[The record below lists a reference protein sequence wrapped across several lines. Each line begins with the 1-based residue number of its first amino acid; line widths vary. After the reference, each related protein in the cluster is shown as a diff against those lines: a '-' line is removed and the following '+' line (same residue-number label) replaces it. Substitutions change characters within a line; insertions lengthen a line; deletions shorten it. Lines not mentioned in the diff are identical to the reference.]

1 MHFNA
6 TVTGYFTLPH
16 KLFTSTLP
24 LGIYLGDF
32 GSSLFFIVSGASL
45 ALTVPAEQ
53 NPAQFY
59 KRRARAVYPLFWL
72 AWFVVFSYR
81 FVAHPGSFGGARTV
95 TLVLT
100 LLGLDNFAVAAG
112 WVGTDFA
119 CVGEWFLG
127 SILFLYLLF
136 PLLQRGLRKRPWLTW
151 ALTLAVCIPVHLLG
165 WDARL
170 VAVHIPEFLFGMTF
184 LTLAGRTRYI
194 LAPLLLAGAVL
205 AQPWDGKI
213 TSALAGAGVF
223 ILLALAAPLLD
234 RPWPRAVGAQLAK
247 ISYAVFLVHHVLI
260 QELAAHFD
268 LAVLSR
274 RDTAFL
280 FVVYLAATFAAAH
293 ALLWLQ
299 RTLRT
304 GLADVFQVVFRIA
317 HFAEGGDAVGRNLAH
332 FTHKLSKVIGDKAV
346 IVSEVFWTHLWN
358 FPAGDIAMHSVKE
371 STINQSIW
379 ERLNQVGC
387 LQQIIHA
394 LVNIADE
401 YHRGIRLDC
410 FLTSCKGT

>member
-194 LAPLLLAGAVL
+194 LAPLL
-205 AQPWDGKI
+205 
-213 TSALAGAGVF
+213 
-223 ILLALAAPLLD
+223 D

-304 GLADVFQVVFRIA
+304 GLAALR
-317 HFAEGGDAVGRNLAH
+317 
-332 FTHKLSKVIGDKAV
+332 
-346 IVSEVFWTHLWN
+346 
-358 FPAGDIAMHSVKE
+358 P
-371 STINQSIW
+371 
-379 ERLNQVGC
+379 
-387 LQQIIHA
+387 QI
-394 LVNIADE
+394 
-401 YHRGIRLDC
+401 
-410 FLTSCKGT
+410 

>member
-151 ALTLAVCIPVHLLG
+151 ALTACGRAYPGISVRHDVFN
-165 WDARL
+165 AR
-170 VAVHIPEFLFGMTF
+170 
-184 LTLAGRTRYI
+184 RTH
-194 LAPLLLAGAVL
+194 
-205 AQPWDGKI
+205 
-213 TSALAGAGVF
+213 T
-223 ILLALAAPLLD
+223 
-234 RPWPRAVGAQLAK
+234 
-247 ISYAVFLVHHVLI
+247 
-260 QELAAHFD
+260 
-268 LAVLSR
+268 
-274 RDTAFL
+274 
-280 FVVYLAATFAAAH
+280 VYSGPAAAGGGRAGT
-293 ALLWLQ
+293 ALEQ
-299 RTLRT
+299 
-304 GLADVFQVVFRIA
+304 
-317 HFAEGGDAVGRNLAH
+317 
-332 FTHKLSKVIGDKAV
+332 
-346 IVSEVFWTHLWN
+346 
-358 FPAGDIAMHSVKE
+358 
-371 STINQSIW
+371 
-379 ERLNQVGC
+379 
-387 LQQIIHA
+387 
-394 LVNIADE
+394 
-401 YHRGIRLDC
+401 
-410 FLTSCKGT
+410 

>member
-194 LAPLLLAGAVL
+194 LARCCWRGPCWHSLGTVRSPARWPVPGCSSCWRWRPRCWTARGPARWAHSLPKYPTRCSLC
-205 AQPWDGKI
+205 I
-213 TSALAGAGVF
+213 TF
-223 ILLALAAPLLD
+223 
-234 RPWPRAVGAQLAK
+234 
-247 ISYAVFLVHHVLI
+247 
-260 QELAAHFD
+260 
-268 LAVLSR
+268 
-274 RDTAFL
+274 
-280 FVVYLAATFAAAH
+280 
-293 ALLWLQ
+293 
-299 RTLRT
+299 
-304 GLADVFQVVFRIA
+304 
-317 HFAEGGDAVGRNLAH
+317 
-332 FTHKLSKVIGDKAV
+332 
-346 IVSEVFWTHLWN
+346 
-358 FPAGDIAMHSVKE
+358 
-371 STINQSIW
+371 
-379 ERLNQVGC
+379 
-387 LQQIIHA
+387 
-394 LVNIADE
+394 
-401 YHRGIRLDC
+401 
-410 FLTSCKGT
+410 

>member
-53 NPAQFY
+53 SPAQFY

-213 TSALAGAGVF
+213 TCALA
-223 ILLALAAPLLD
+223 
-234 RPWPRAVGAQLAK
+234 AQLAK

-304 GLADVFQVVFRIA
+304 GLA
-317 HFAEGGDAVGRNLAH
+317 
-332 FTHKLSKVIGDKAV
+332 
-346 IVSEVFWTHLWN
+346 
-358 FPAGDIAMHSVKE
+358 
-371 STINQSIW
+371 
-379 ERLNQVGC
+379 
-387 LQQIIHA
+387 A
-394 LVNIADE
+394 LRSPI
-401 YHRGIRLDC
+401 
-410 FLTSCKGT
+410 

>member
-53 NPAQFY
+53 SPAQFY

-151 ALTLAVCIPVHLLG
+151 ALTLAVCIPVHLLS

-184 LTLAGRTRYI
+184 LMLAGRTRYI
-194 LAPLLLAGAVL
+194 L
-205 AQPWDGKI
+205 
-213 TSALAGAGVF
+213 
-223 ILLALAAPLLD
+223 APLLD

-247 ISYAVFLVHHVLI
+247 TSYAVFLVHHVLI

-299 RTLRT
+299 RTMRT
-304 GLADVFQVVFRIA
+304 GLAA
-317 HFAEGGDAVGRNLAH
+317 LC
-332 FTHKLSKVIGDKAV
+332 
-346 IVSEVFWTHLWN
+346 
-358 FPAGDIAMHSVKE
+358 P
-371 STINQSIW
+371 
-379 ERLNQVGC
+379 
-387 LQQIIHA
+387 QI
-394 LVNIADE
+394 
-401 YHRGIRLDC
+401 
-410 FLTSCKGT
+410 

>member
-151 ALTLAVCIPVHLLG
+151 VLTLAVCIPVHLLG

-194 LAPLLLAGAVL
+194 L
-205 AQPWDGKI
+205 
-213 TSALAGAGVF
+213 
-223 ILLALAAPLLD
+223 APLLD

-299 RTLRT
+299 RTMRT
-304 GLADVFQVVFRIA
+304 GLA
-317 HFAEGGDAVGRNLAH
+317 
-332 FTHKLSKVIGDKAV
+332 
-346 IVSEVFWTHLWN
+346 
-358 FPAGDIAMHSVKE
+358 
-371 STINQSIW
+371 
-379 ERLNQVGC
+379 
-387 LQQIIHA
+387 A
-394 LVNIADE
+394 LRSPI
-401 YHRGIRLDC
+401 
-410 FLTSCKGT
+410 

>member
-59 KRRARAVYPLFWL
+59 KRRARAVYPLFENSRSPSIL
-72 AWFVVFSYR
+72 QFHYKVHITSY
-81 FVAHPGSFGGARTV
+81 ARRRPY
-95 TLVLT
+95 
-100 LLGLDNFAVAAG
+100 A
-112 WVGTDFA
+112 VGTDFA

-213 TSALAGAGVF
+213 TGALAGAGVC

-304 GLADVFQVVFRIA
+304 GLAA
-317 HFAEGGDAVGRNLAH
+317 LC
-332 FTHKLSKVIGDKAV
+332 
-346 IVSEVFWTHLWN
+346 
-358 FPAGDIAMHSVKE
+358 P
-371 STINQSIW
+371 
-379 ERLNQVGC
+379 
-387 LQQIIHA
+387 QI
-394 LVNIADE
+394 
-401 YHRGIRLDC
+401 
-410 FLTSCKGT
+410 

>member
-136 PLLQRGLRKRPWLTW
+136 PLLQRGLRKRLWLTW

-194 LAPLLLAGAVL
+194 L
-205 AQPWDGKI
+205 
-213 TSALAGAGVF
+213 
-223 ILLALAAPLLD
+223 APLLD

-304 GLADVFQVVFRIA
+304 GLA
-317 HFAEGGDAVGRNLAH
+317 
-332 FTHKLSKVIGDKAV
+332 
-346 IVSEVFWTHLWN
+346 
-358 FPAGDIAMHSVKE
+358 
-371 STINQSIW
+371 
-379 ERLNQVGC
+379 
-387 LQQIIHA
+387 A
-394 LVNIADE
+394 LRSPI
-401 YHRGIRLDC
+401 
-410 FLTSCKGT
+410 

>member
-1 MHFNA
+1 MIVHFNA

-151 ALTLAVCIPVHLLG
+151 VLTLAVCIPVHLLG

-194 LAPLLLAGAVL
+194 L
-205 AQPWDGKI
+205 
-213 TSALAGAGVF
+213 
-223 ILLALAAPLLD
+223 APLLD

-299 RTLRT
+299 RTMRT
-304 GLADVFQVVFRIA
+304 GLA
-317 HFAEGGDAVGRNLAH
+317 
-332 FTHKLSKVIGDKAV
+332 
-346 IVSEVFWTHLWN
+346 
-358 FPAGDIAMHSVKE
+358 
-371 STINQSIW
+371 
-379 ERLNQVGC
+379 
-387 LQQIIHA
+387 A
-394 LVNIADE
+394 LRSPI
-401 YHRGIRLDC
+401 
-410 FLTSCKGT
+410 

>member
-194 LAPLLLAGAVL
+194 LAPLL
-205 AQPWDGKI
+205 
-213 TSALAGAGVF
+213 
-223 ILLALAAPLLD
+223 D

-304 GLADVFQVVFRIA
+304 GLAA
-317 HFAEGGDAVGRNLAH
+317 LC
-332 FTHKLSKVIGDKAV
+332 
-346 IVSEVFWTHLWN
+346 
-358 FPAGDIAMHSVKE
+358 P
-371 STINQSIW
+371 
-379 ERLNQVGC
+379 
-387 LQQIIHA
+387 QI
-394 LVNIADE
+394 
-401 YHRGIRLDC
+401 
-410 FLTSCKGT
+410 

>member
-127 SILFLYLLF
+127 SILLLYLLF

-205 AQPWDGKI
+205 AQPWNSKI
-213 TSALAGAGVF
+213 TCALAGAGVF
-223 ILLALAAPLLD
+223 ILRQAVAPTDLLPQLETENGTIRVDRAMATNLPGVYAAGDCTGGPLQVAKAVGEGLIAALSACEYLD
-234 RPWPRAVGAQLAK
+234 RNG
-247 ISYAVFLVHHVLI
+247 
-260 QELAAHFD
+260 
-268 LAVLSR
+268 
-274 RDTAFL
+274 
-280 FVVYLAATFAAAH
+280 
-293 ALLWLQ
+293 
-299 RTLRT
+299 
-304 GLADVFQVVFRIA
+304 
-317 HFAEGGDAVGRNLAH
+317 
-332 FTHKLSKVIGDKAV
+332 SK
-346 IVSEVFWTHLWN
+346 
-358 FPAGDIAMHSVKE
+358 
-371 STINQSIW
+371 
-379 ERLNQVGC
+379 
-387 LQQIIHA
+387 
-394 LVNIADE
+394 
-401 YHRGIRLDC
+401 
-410 FLTSCKGT
+410 

>member
-1 MHFNA
+1 M
-6 TVTGYFTLPH
+6 
-16 KLFTSTLP
+16 
-24 LGIYLGDF
+24 
-32 GSSLFFIVSGASL
+32 
-45 ALTVPAEQ
+45 
-53 NPAQFY
+53 
-59 KRRARAVYPLFWL
+59 
-72 AWFVVFSYR
+72 
-81 FVAHPGSFGGARTV
+81 
-95 TLVLT
+95 
-100 LLGLDNFAVAAG
+100 
-112 WVGTDFA
+112 
-119 CVGEWFLG
+119 GEWFLG

-136 PLLQRGLRKRPWLTW
+136 PLLQRGLRKRLWLTW

-213 TSALAGAGVF
+213 TCALAGAGVF

-299 RTLRT
+299 RTLAHRPCR
-304 GLADVFQVVFRIA
+304 LALPNIKLRPLLPQKQRVFF
-317 HFAEGGDAVGRNLAH
+317 
-332 FTHKLSKVIGDKAV
+332 
-346 IVSEVFWTHLWN
+346 
-358 FPAGDIAMHSVKE
+358 
-371 STINQSIW
+371 
-379 ERLNQVGC
+379 
-387 LQQIIHA
+387 
-394 LVNIADE
+394 
-401 YHRGIRLDC
+401 
-410 FLTSCKGT
+410 

>member
-194 LAPLLLAGAVL
+194 LAPLL
-205 AQPWDGKI
+205 
-213 TSALAGAGVF
+213 
-223 ILLALAAPLLD
+223 D

-304 GLADVFQVVFRIA
+304 GLAA
-317 HFAEGGDAVGRNLAH
+317 LH
-332 FTHKLSKVIGDKAV
+332 
-346 IVSEVFWTHLWN
+346 
-358 FPAGDIAMHSVKE
+358 P
-371 STINQSIW
+371 
-379 ERLNQVGC
+379 
-387 LQQIIHA
+387 QI
-394 LVNIADE
+394 
-401 YHRGIRLDC
+401 
-410 FLTSCKGT
+410 

>member
-1 MHFNA
+1 M
-6 TVTGYFTLPH
+6 
-16 KLFTSTLP
+16 
-24 LGIYLGDF
+24 
-32 GSSLFFIVSGASL
+32 
-45 ALTVPAEQ
+45 
-53 NPAQFY
+53 
-59 KRRARAVYPLFWL
+59 
-72 AWFVVFSYR
+72 
-81 FVAHPGSFGGARTV
+81 
-95 TLVLT
+95 
-100 LLGLDNFAVAAG
+100 
-112 WVGTDFA
+112 
-119 CVGEWFLG
+119 
-127 SILFLYLLF
+127 
-136 PLLQRGLRKRPWLTW
+136 QRGLRKRPWLTW

-205 AQPWDGKI
+205 AQRWDGKI
-213 TSALAGAGVF
+213 TCALAGAGVF

-234 RPWPRAVGAQLAK
+234 CPWPRAVGAQLAK

-304 GLADVFQVVFRIA
+304 GLAALR
-317 HFAEGGDAVGRNLAH
+317 
-332 FTHKLSKVIGDKAV
+332 
-346 IVSEVFWTHLWN
+346 
-358 FPAGDIAMHSVKE
+358 P
-371 STINQSIW
+371 
-379 ERLNQVGC
+379 
-387 LQQIIHA
+387 QI
-394 LVNIADE
+394 
-401 YHRGIRLDC
+401 
-410 FLTSCKGT
+410 

>member
-53 NPAQFY
+53 SPAQFY
-59 KRRARAVYPLFWL
+59 KRRARAVYPLFWR

-151 ALTLAVCIPVHLLG
+151 ALALAVCIPVHLLG

-213 TSALAGAGVF
+213 TCALAGAGVF

-304 GLADVFQVVFRIA
+304 GLAA
-317 HFAEGGDAVGRNLAH
+317 LC
-332 FTHKLSKVIGDKAV
+332 
-346 IVSEVFWTHLWN
+346 
-358 FPAGDIAMHSVKE
+358 P
-371 STINQSIW
+371 
-379 ERLNQVGC
+379 
-387 LQQIIHA
+387 QI
-394 LVNIADE
+394 
-401 YHRGIRLDC
+401 
-410 FLTSCKGT
+410 

>member
-1 MHFNA
+1 MKKQRLFYLDLIRAVALVCILVIHFNA
-6 TVTGYFTLPH
+6 AVTGYFTLPS
-16 KLFTSTLP
+16 KLFGSVLP
-24 LGIYLGDF
+24 FNIYLGDF
-32 GSSLFFIVSGASL
+32 GSSLFFMVSGAALQYTSPGQGREPLNL
-45 ALTVPAEQ
+45 AR
-53 NPAQFY
+53 FY
-59 KRRARAVYPLFWL
+59 QKRAKAVYPMFWL
-72 AWFVVFSYR
+72 AWCIFFPIR
-81 FVAHPGSFGGARTV
+81 FVTKPGYYAAAKTPSLLLTV
-95 TLVLT
+95 
-100 LLGLDNFAVAAG
+100 LGLDNFAQAAG
-112 WVGTDFA
+112 WVTMDFA

-213 TSALAGAGVF
+213 TCALAGAGVF

-304 GLADVFQVVFRIA
+304 GLA
-317 HFAEGGDAVGRNLAH
+317 
-332 FTHKLSKVIGDKAV
+332 
-346 IVSEVFWTHLWN
+346 
-358 FPAGDIAMHSVKE
+358 
-371 STINQSIW
+371 
-379 ERLNQVGC
+379 
-387 LQQIIHA
+387 A
-394 LVNIADE
+394 LCPPI
-401 YHRGIRLDC
+401 
-410 FLTSCKGT
+410 

>member
-213 TSALAGAGVF
+213 TCALAGAGVF
-223 ILLALAAPLLD
+223 ILLALVFISLLGFGKYN
-234 RPWPRAVGAQLAK
+234 VILALGVAFVP
-247 ISYAVFLVHHVLI
+247 SYARVIRSEFARHREMNYVKSARLMGAGHLRIMFLHILPNTR
-260 QELAAHFD
+260 QFF
-268 LAVLSR
+268 S
-274 RDTAFL
+274 
-280 FVVYLAATFAAAH
+280 
-293 ALLWLQ
+293 
-299 RTLRT
+299 
-304 GLADVFQVVFRIA
+304 
-317 HFAEGGDAVGRNLAH
+317 
-332 FTHKLSKVIGDKAV
+332 
-346 IVSEVFWTHLWN
+346 
-358 FPAGDIAMHSVKE
+358 
-371 STINQSIW
+371 
-379 ERLNQVGC
+379 
-387 LQQIIHA
+387 
-394 LVNIADE
+394 
-401 YHRGIRLDC
+401 
-410 FLTSCKGT
+410 

>member
-1 MHFNA
+1 MFYLDLVRAAALICILIVHFNA

-53 NPAQFY
+53 SPAQFY

-151 ALTLAVCIPVHLLG
+151 ALTLAVCIPVHLLS

-184 LTLAGRTRYI
+184 LMLAGRTRYI
-194 LAPLLLAGAVL
+194 L
-205 AQPWDGKI
+205 
-213 TSALAGAGVF
+213 
-223 ILLALAAPLLD
+223 APLLD

-247 ISYAVFLVHHVLI
+247 TSYAVFLVHHVLI

-304 GLADVFQVVFRIA
+304 GLAALR
-317 HFAEGGDAVGRNLAH
+317 
-332 FTHKLSKVIGDKAV
+332 
-346 IVSEVFWTHLWN
+346 
-358 FPAGDIAMHSVKE
+358 P
-371 STINQSIW
+371 
-379 ERLNQVGC
+379 
-387 LQQIIHA
+387 QI
-394 LVNIADE
+394 
-401 YHRGIRLDC
+401 
-410 FLTSCKGT
+410 

>member
-151 ALTLAVCIPVHLLG
+151 AL
-165 WDARL
+165 
-170 VAVHIPEFLFGMTF
+170 
-184 LTLAGRTRYI
+184 
-194 LAPLLLAGAVL
+194 
-205 AQPWDGKI
+205 
-213 TSALAGAGVF
+213 
-223 ILLALAAPLLD
+223 ALAAPLLD

-304 GLADVFQVVFRIA
+304 GLAA
-317 HFAEGGDAVGRNLAH
+317 LC
-332 FTHKLSKVIGDKAV
+332 
-346 IVSEVFWTHLWN
+346 
-358 FPAGDIAMHSVKE
+358 P
-371 STINQSIW
+371 
-379 ERLNQVGC
+379 
-387 LQQIIHA
+387 QI
-394 LVNIADE
+394 
-401 YHRGIRLDC
+401 
-410 FLTSCKGT
+410 